1 MGKCIDLTGKRYGK
15 LLVVRRKGSRNGKA
29 MWECSCDC
37 GNKSIVSTG
46 DLNSGK
52 TQSCGCVKTKH
63 GCDRSGKRTRLYRI
77 WTGMKTRCNNKSD
90 HLYRLYGARGITVC
104 DEWRD
109 SFEAFRDWAQESGY
123 RDDLTIDRIN
133 VDGNYDPGNCR
144 WATRKEQMHNTRRCH
159 YITVDGVTKD
169 LTQWA
174 QTIGLSTG
182 AIGWAIQSG
191 KDPAEYIKEKMQER
205 GGNIE

>member
-109 SFEAFRDWAQESGY
+109 SFEAFRDWAQGSGY
-123 RDDLTIDRIN
+123 RDDLTIDRIDSN
-133 VDGNYDPGNCR
+133 GPYSPENCQ
-144 WATRKEQMHNTRRCH
+144 WATYKEQENNRRNNRI
-159 YITVDGVTKD
+159 ITCDGVTKT
-169 LTQWA
+169 LSQWSSA
-174 QTIGLSTG
+174 TGIHRGTIQYRLNH
-182 AIGWAIQSG
+182 GWTPEQALHTKVG
-191 KDPAEYIKEKMQER
+191 EKK
-205 GGNIE
+205 